1 MIREIFTVLI
11 IDMKLKKFRVN
22 VTFFTIS
29 VKKIEIFFYVW
40 YAKINSIERQTVYT
54 GMQIPTLIDN
64 IEGNTL
70 QKVLK
75 SLLVKSVSLD
85 IATGTFEIGAF
96 LSLGKTWQHLDG
108 IRLLMGDETTKR
120 TKGHLIKALQ
130 EATDANIESVK
141 ERDDTLHGLAAVR
154 DAIRRG
160 KIVVRVY
167 DKAKFHAKLNLMR
180 AQNSSPVDFATVG
193 SSNFTTPG
201 LTQNIE
207 LNSFITDAM
216 HIEGLSEWYD
226 ARWEEASEVK
236 AELLRTIQRHLKEY
250 PPFTVYAKSLHAYFR
265 GREKPADEWEEN
277 ESVIYRMLS
286 QYQKDGYHAA
296 LQIADTW
303 NGALICDGVG
313 SGKTY
318 IGLMLLE
325 RYLREDK
332 RVLLITPK
340 SVAESVWNNQ
350 VNRQFRS
357 KYGRLLREHYDIK
370 LHTDLGRQGGISED
384 DLEYFREHTDVI
396 IIDEAHHFRN
406 PSSNRGRLLMEL
418 AQNKKLYLL
427 TATPINNSLDDIY
440 HLINY
445 FGQNQRTHFAK
456 IGVHDFRRHFR
467 NIEKQLENEAIEIA
481 EQVEEDDFLRQ
492 DPLLKQVLI
501 QRSRKYIKDSE
512 QKSGT
517 DILFPQR
524 VIEPTVDYSLRKVY
538 GTLYDELRAAFD
550 KNYPFLNLA
559 IYNTVRYHNN
569 PERQIENRQ
578 KQIIGLIRTLVLKR
592 LESSWRAFEVTV
604 ENLLLKMANWLK
616 EYAPE
621 RFKEWEGTNRRWWRV
636 VQEHIQ
642 ERLQEDDIQQE
653 QSQEIVLLR
662 EKSQEDEILSEV
674 LQKQITSNPF
684 EEENDLASLETED
697 VFIPE
702 EHDLDRL
709 FGDVVDDMNFLT
721 LLLSKIYRSFY
732 ADELG
737 GEPDTEK
744 DDKLQKFLE
753 LLRSDPYEKRL
764 IFTEFCDTARYL
776 YAQLRQAGFTDI
788 EQIDSGRKM
797 NREEI
802 IERFSPCYNG
812 KSPESV
818 VPVQTL
824 ITTDILAEGLNLQ
837 DASIIINYDLHWNPV
852 RLMQRIGRLDRRL
865 DSEIEKQLNRINPTV
880 HVWNFLPPAEL
891 DDILKLR
898 KRVDGKILRISR
910 TLGIEG
916 KFVSPDDDGET
927 LRLFN
932 ERYEGTE
939 SIEELMNLERQR
951 ISEAHPKLWG
961 QLPDLPMRLFS
972 GKGIDEDPP
981 PFLNRDGEP
990 ILLNRIGSV
999 GLFCCYEMPNGE
1011 IKWYFYDADIDEVID
1026 DIEAVWPEVRCDKET
1041 SRWTEEGPGALVDA
1055 RKQIERYISKY
1066 LMHIQAPMGAKPKL
1080 IAWMEIS

>member
-1 MIREIFTVLI
+1 
-11 IDMKLKKFRVN
+11 
-22 VTFFTIS
+22 
-29 VKKIEIFFYVW
+29 
-40 YAKINSIERQTVYT
+40 
-54 GMQIPTLIDN
+54 MQIPTLIDN
-64 IEGNTL
+64 VEGNIL
-70 QKVLK
+70 LKVLE

-108 IRLLMGDETTKR
+108 IRLLMGDETTRR
-120 TKGHLIKALQ
+120 TKDHLIKALQ
-130 EATDANIESVK
+130 DATDANIESEK

-154 DAIRRG
+154 HAIREG
-160 KIVVRVY
+160 KIAVRVY

-193 SSNFTTPG
+193 SSNFTHPG

-207 LNSFITDAM
+207 LNSFITDAT
-216 HIEGLSEWYD
+216 HIEKLGDWYD

-236 AELLRTIQRHLKEY
+236 EELLRTIERHLREY
-250 PPFTVYAKSLHAYFR
+250 PPFAIYAKALHAYFR
-265 GREKPADEWEEN
+265 GREKPVDEWEEK

-325 RYLREDK
+325 RYLRDNK

-340 SVAESVWNNQ
+340 SVAESVWNSQ
-350 VNRQFRS
+350 IDRQFRS

-370 LHTDLGRQGGISED
+370 LHTDLGRRGGISDD
-384 DLEYFREHTDVI
+384 DLAYFRAYKDVI

-418 AQNKKLYLL
+418 TQNKKLYLL

-456 IGVHDFRRHFR
+456 IGVHDFRKHFR
-467 NIEKQLENEAIEIA
+467 DIERQLEDETTEIV
-481 EQVEEDDFLRQ
+481 EQVEEDDFLRH

-501 QRSRKYIKDSE
+501 QRSRKYIKDVE
-512 QKSGT
+512 MASGT
-517 DILFPQR
+517 HILFPKR
-524 VIEPTVDYSLRKVY
+524 VVEPTIDYSLRRVY
-538 GTLYDELRAAFD
+538 RTLYDELQEAFD
-550 KNYPFLNLA
+550 RNYPFLNLA

-592 LESSWRAFEVTV
+592 LESSWRAFEATV

-616 EYAPE
+616 KYAPE
-621 RFKEWEGTNRRWWRV
+621 RFEMWEGTNRRWWRL
-636 VQEHIQ
+636 VQEHIL
-642 ERLQEDDIQQE
+642 ERLQEDG
-653 QSQEIVLLR
+653 
-662 EKSQEDEILSEV
+662 ILSQSTPEN
-674 LQKQITSNPF
+674 LQQSVASNF
-684 EEENDLASLETED
+684 AEEEDDLASVETEEDFILDDHD
-697 VFIPE
+697 V
-702 EHDLDRL
+702 DML
-709 FGDVVDDMNFLT
+709 FDDVVDDMNFLT
-721 LLLSKIYRSFY
+721 ALLSRIYRLFY
-732 ADELG
+732 ADELAN
-737 GEPDTEK
+737 EPDTQQ
-744 DDKLQKFLE
+744 DDKLQQ
-753 LLRSDPYEKRL
+753 LLKLLKKHPNEKLL

-776 YAQLRQAGFTDI
+776 YTQLQHAGFRNI
-788 EQIDSGRKM
+788 EQIDSKRKV

-802 IERFSPCYNG
+802 IERFSPYYNG
-812 KSPESV
+812 RSPENV
-818 VPVQTL
+818 EPIQTL
-824 ITTDILAEGLNLQ
+824 ITTDVLAEGLNLQ
-837 DASIIINYDLHWNPV
+837 DASIIVNYDLHWNPV

-865 DSEIEKQLNRINPTV
+865 DSAIEMRLNRTDPTV

-916 KFVSPDDDGET
+916 KFVSPDDDDET

-932 ERYEGTE
+932 ERYDGTE

-951 ISEAHPKLWG
+951 ISESNPELWR
-961 QLPDLPMRLFS
+961 QLPNLPMRLFS
-972 GKGIDEDPP
+972 GKDVTEEPP

-990 ILLNRIGSV
+990 IPLNRV
-999 GLFCCYEMPNGE
+999 GDTGVFCCYEMPNGE
-1011 IKWYFYDADIDEVID
+1011 IKWYFYDADEDEIIENVE
-1026 DIEAVWPEVRCDKET
+1026 DIWPEVRCGEDT
-1041 SRWTEEGPGALVDA
+1041 TRWTENGPGGLVDA
-1055 RKQIERYISKY
+1055 RKEIERHIRKY
-1066 LMHIQAPMGAKPKL
+1066 LMRIQAPMGAKAKL